1 MTILHSVCRQLDR
14 LAVPFALIGGRAVAI
29 RGYPRSTFDYDFLT
43 ADPRVLA
50 RDTWS
55 ALEDAG
61 VVVDCR
67 RGDLDD
73 PVAGVARLVSPDG
86 GRADV
91 ILTKRMWQSGV
102 IARAEPEQVEG
113 LALPVPRTADL
124 ILLKLAAGG
133 AIDLQDVL
141 VLLAIGDRAAL
152 VSEVEH
158 HIAELD
164 VEARAAWQR
173 VQAEGNRPR

>member
-1 MTILHSVCRQLDR
+1 MKVLDSVCRELER
-14 LAVPFALIGGRAVAI
+14 LAAPFALIGGRAVAV
-29 RGYPRSTFDYDFLT
+29 RGYPRATLDYDFLT
-43 ADPRVLA
+43 TDPRVLA
-50 RDTWS
+50 RESWCV
-55 ALEDAG
+55 LEGSG

-73 PVAGVARLVSPDG
+73 PVAGVARLAFPDG

-91 ILTKRMWQSGV
+91 ILAKWQWQSGV
-102 IARAEPEQVEG
+102 IARAELEPVEG

-141 VLLAIGDRAAL
+141 VLLGIGDRAAL
-152 VSEVEH
+152 VPEVERR
-158 HIAELD
+158 IVELD
-164 VEARAAWQR
+164 AEA
-173 VQAEGNRPR
+173 QATWKGVKANSDRPR